1 MKNRIFFLIFF
12 IAGNFLLSA
21 ELLILQGNLTQGGLI
36 FGKTNSDVE
45 KIFWNYQEIPQFENR
60 FIIGFDRDEKPLQ
73 ILTIVLKNGK
83 ILERKFHLR
92 LRKYEIQKIEKIK
105 KEFVEQ
111 PTDPNLL
118 RRITNEKNSLFA
130 VRNLIDETPKI
141 YAKTFSFPVKTGKIT
156 GIFGSQRILNGIPKS
171 PHNGIDIAA
180 PEGTPVLAVANG
192 IVALTGNYFY
202 NGKFVLLNHG
212 DGLNSI
218 FIHLKK
224 IEVEIGQFV
233 QRGEKIGEIGSSG
246 RSTGPH
252 LHWGVN
258 WKNKRIDPELL
269 LKNEVVL
276 EIER

>member
-1 MKNRIFFLIFF
+1 MKNRFFILLFL

-83 ILERKFHLR
+83 ILERRFHLR
-92 LRKYEIQKIEKIK
+92 RRKYEIQKIEKIN

-111 PTDPNLL
+111 PTDPNLR

-130 VRNLIDETPKI
+130 VRNLIDETPQI
-141 YAKTFSFPVKTGKIT
+141 YAKTFSIPVKTGKIT

-180 PEGTPVLAVANG
+180 PAGTTVLAVADG
-192 IVALTGNYFY
+192 IVALTGDYFY

-233 QRGEKIGEIGSSG
+233 HRGEKIGEIGSSG

-269 LKNEVVL
+269 LKSKIVL